1 MPFSDTDVHSLK
13 KNPFEDLAKAL
24 TVANI
29 DQLGT
34 AGIAKLGSLKKSLQN
49 HEVEYFK
56 QNFRCNLKFILKTT
70 ESEAYF
76 GLNQTSLMKHFDWVL
91 NTPLGVTL
99 H

>member
-34 AGIAKLGSLKKSLQN
+34 VGIGK
-49 HEVEYFK
+49 
-56 QNFRCNLKFILKTT
+56 
-70 ESEAYF
+70 
-76 GLNQTSLMKHFDWVL
+76 
-91 NTPLGVTL
+91 
-99 H
+99 